1 MGESVVVSA
10 ETNGV
15 ETYYTYGLERISAQ
29 TGKTRTEYVYDGRG
43 SVAAEVSYNNA
54 WYTLG
59 GILSSTATPTAISTA
74 TVRRAR
80 LPPPMPQGG
89 GCEQQR

>member
-1 MGESVVVSA
+1 MGESVVISA

-15 ETYYTYGLERISAQ
+15 KTNYTYGLERISAH

-43 SVAAEVSYNNA
+43 SIAAEVSYNNA
-54 WYTLG
+54 RYTLG